1 MLTSAKRTR
10 RTTATSRLLPSGTHA
25 TLLAVAD
32 QRICG
37 LEAWPRPLSDS
48 LSDADEPVCTG
59 REATLCASR
68 TDAVFAHAGVLQQRE
83 EYEESE
89 RFYLKALQLSP
100 DNPDAL
106 YTPLFPLC
114 CLCASSHGSGPARPV
129 LYLLPVLPPSFFS
142 WLRTPV
148 PL

>member
-1 MLTSAKRTR
+1 MA
-10 RTTATSRLLPSGTHA
+10 
-25 TLLAVAD
+25 
-32 QRICG
+32 
-37 LEAWPRPLSDS
+37 LEAWPWPLSDS
-48 LSDADEPVCTG
+48 LSDADERVCAA

-106 YTPLFPLC
+106 YTPLFPLR
-114 CLCASSHGSGPARPV
+114 CLCASTHGSGPATPV
-129 LYLLPVLPPSFFS
+129 LYLLPVLPPSFLS